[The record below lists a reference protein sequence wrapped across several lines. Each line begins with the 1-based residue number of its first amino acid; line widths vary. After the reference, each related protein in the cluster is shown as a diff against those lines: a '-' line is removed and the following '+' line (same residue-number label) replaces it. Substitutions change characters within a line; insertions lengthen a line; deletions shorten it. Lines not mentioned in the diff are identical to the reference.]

1 MTTASDPLQ
10 LMRAL
15 RGGGRSIRQDTAPAD
30 GQPLYVGYDDV
41 DIHSPDGQHQTQ
53 WVFEAEPPHGDS
65 LHQVWLDGQQLP
77 GRYWGRGHAWS
88 TDSAGVVYCT
98 LERYE
103 DRASTLYLVRVA
115 DRSWLQVGTHGAAV
129 SLAPPTLT
137 FRSYGAPDSDAPQ
150 TLTLTGRERFVPI
163 PAA

>member
-65 LHQVWLDGQQLP
+65 LHQVWLDPNDPLADGFAMTDV
-77 GRYWGRGHAWS
+77 WGPQ
-88 TDSAGVVYCT
+88 AG
-98 LERYE
+98 
-103 DRASTLYLVRVA
+103 A
-115 DRSWLQVGTHGAAV
+115 
-129 SLAPPTLT
+129 
-137 FRSYGAPDSDAPQ
+137 
-150 TLTLTGRERFVPI
+150 I
-163 PAA
+163 